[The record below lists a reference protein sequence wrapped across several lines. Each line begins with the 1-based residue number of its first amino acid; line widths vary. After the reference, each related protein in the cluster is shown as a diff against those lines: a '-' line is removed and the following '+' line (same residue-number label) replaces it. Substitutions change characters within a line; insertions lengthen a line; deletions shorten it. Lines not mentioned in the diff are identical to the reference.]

1 MVASPAH
8 GLIAQ
13 EMEVPLALQMPIMMK
28 VIGFDRRLRT
38 RAPSEVV
45 VAVIFQSGNRESAVA
60 RDEAVRIL
68 RELAV
73 SPTAVAG
80 LPLRVVEVDL
90 DAETLADAFREHKF
104 THAYVTPLR
113 AVDVKLIAAV
123 ARSAHVTTMTGV
135 THYVT
140 RGLAIGVALRGG
152 RPRILVNLE
161 ASRLEGADLSSELLN
176 LVEIVP

>member
-1 MVASPAH
+1 
-8 GLIAQ
+8 
-13 EMEVPLALQMPIMMK
+13 
-28 VIGFDRRLRT
+28 
-38 RAPSEVV
+38 
-45 VAVIFQSGNRESAVA
+45 
-60 RDEAVRIL
+60 
-68 RELAV
+68 
-73 SPTAVAG
+73 
-80 LPLRVVEVDL
+80 VEVDL
-90 DAETLADAFREHKF
+90 DAETMADAFREHKF